1 VVFIGEIGAFPAD
14 SYGPALAGVLCVVSL
29 TSITLLIAPF
39 ARHAEA
45 HALAQGSKAEGLR
58 AWRRGDHAAAMHV
71 LEPFAEDGDPQAQN
85 AIGEMLISG
94 KTEVPRSDSEA
105 TAWFRKAAFQGY
117 ARAQVN
123 LGFVLEQTGRI
134 AAKKEAARWY
144 RCAALQGFAAGQHHL
159 ARHYETGEGLPRDM
173 SQAVFWYTKA
183 INQNYALSQVAFG
196 LMRYAGIGV
205 TRNPAD
211 ALRLFRLAS
220 DQGLAEA
227 QYYLGMMYAGI
238 ASTRQSIESR

>member
-1 VVFIGEIGAFPAD
+1 VVFIDEIAAFPAD
-14 SYGPALAGVLCVVSL
+14 SCGPALALCLGVVSL

-39 ARHAEA
+39 ARHAQA
-45 HALAQGSKAEGLR
+45 QALAQGSKAEGMR
-58 AWRRGDHAAAMHV
+58 AWRRGDCEAAMQV
-71 LEPFAEDGDPQAQN
+71 LWPFAESGEADAQN